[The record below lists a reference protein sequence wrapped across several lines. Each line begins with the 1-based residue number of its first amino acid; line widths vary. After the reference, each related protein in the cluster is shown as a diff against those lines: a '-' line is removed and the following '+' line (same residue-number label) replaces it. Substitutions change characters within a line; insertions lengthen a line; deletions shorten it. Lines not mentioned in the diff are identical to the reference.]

1 MVRGK
6 NKGPVRGSRNTTF
19 SVSCGVMDLSQID
32 ARARSLGLDRS
43 TYVIALCRQDCVEH
57 REFVIRP
64 IVEQVSPGN
73 GGGA

>member
-1 MVRGK
+1 
-6 NKGPVRGSRNTTF
+6 
-19 SVSCGVMDLSQID
+19 MDLSQID